1 VNPVNDLSASE
12 GDTHNWVSPEAIN
25 PSCNCTYML
34 ESTFRE
40 LPYTVNNLQ
49 DHLNQ
54 QNSDIDMLKGLIKEL
69 QLVLGDQIEQYY
81 STRPVE
87 SAPVEYPSSG
97 GSVQGPIQS

>member
-1 VNPVNDLSASE
+1 
-12 GDTHNWVSPEAIN
+12 
-25 PSCNCTYML
+25 ML

-69 QLVLGDQIEQYY
+69 QLVLGGQIEQYY